1 MHCLASG
8 LSWGSGDQEQENP
21 MTTYM
26 AVLTVWVDAE
36 SAEDAAE
43 VALGNTAGGARR
55 ILSQCDEVRLAGATE
70 QYARSTSQVL
80 DQALESAAAVEAA
93 GMTPARRSRPQH

>member
-1 MHCLASG
+1 MAA
-8 LSWGSGDQEQENP
+8 
-21 MTTYM
+21 YM

-36 SAEDAAE
+36 RAEDAAE
-43 VALGNTAGGARR
+43 VALGTAVEGARR
-55 ILSQCDEVRLAGATE
+55 ILSRCDAVKLADADSE

-93 GMTPARRSRPQH
+93 GMTPARRTRPQH

>member
-1 MHCLASG
+1 MHCLVSG
-8 LSWGSGDQEQENP
+8 LSWGSGDQEQENA
-21 MTTYM
+21 MTTYT
-26 AVLTVWVDAE
+26 VSITVWADAE

-43 VALGNTAGGARR
+43 VALGNTVEGARR

-70 QYARSTSQVL
+70 PYARSTSQVL

-93 GMTPARRSRPQH
+93 GMTPARRTRPQH